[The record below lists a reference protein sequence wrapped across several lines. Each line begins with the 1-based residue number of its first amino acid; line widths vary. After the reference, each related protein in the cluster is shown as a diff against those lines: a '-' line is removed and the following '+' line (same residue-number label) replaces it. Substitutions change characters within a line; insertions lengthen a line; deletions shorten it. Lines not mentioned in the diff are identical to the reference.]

1 MKKIFA
7 LVTVIC
13 LSLVAFSCIS
23 CSKNDD
29 PADNDLFVGTY
40 KGKISFLKGEE
51 KKSVDN
57 GSVTVVKTGNDYYF
71 RFSDGIEDLKGVSFK
86 KEGDNTLINVD
97 LQDGLKVIRINAS
110 SLNILYTTDGKTWI
124 ANAKGNSEKTYTK
137 KPRNNISGLFIFNIY
152 TLSLVTSF

>member
-51 KKSVDN
+51 KKFVDN

-86 KEGDNTLINVD
+86 KEGDNRLVNID
-97 LQDGLKVIRINAS
+97 FEDGVKYIKIDAS
-110 SLNILYTTDGKTWI
+110 SLTMLYTTEGKTWT
-124 ANAKGNSEKTYTK
+124 ANAK
-137 KPRNNISGLFIFNIY
+137 R
-152 TLSLVTSF
+152 

>member
-1 MKKIFA
+1 MKKLFT
-7 LVTVIC
+7 LVTLIC
-13 LSLVAFSCIS
+13 ISIVAFSSIS

-51 KKSVDN
+51 KKSFDN

-86 KEGDNTLINVD
+86 KEGDNRLVNID
-97 LQDGLKVIRINAS
+97 FEDGVKYIKIDAS
-110 SLNILYTTDGKTWI
+110 SLTMLYTTDGKTWT
-124 ANAKGNSEKTYTK
+124 ANAK
-137 KPRNNISGLFIFNIY
+137 R
-152 TLSLVTSF
+152 

>member
-1 MKKIFA
+1 MKKIIA
-7 LVTVIC
+7 LVSVIC

-40 KGKISFLKGEE
+40 KGSISYSNGEE
-51 KKSVDN
+51 KKSADN

-86 KEGDNTLINVD
+86 KEGDNTLLNVD
-97 LQDGLKVIRINAS
+97 FQDGVKYIKIDAS
-110 SLNILYTTDGKTWI
+110 SLTMLYTTDGKTWT
-124 ANAKGNSEKTYTK
+124 ANAK
-137 KPRNNISGLFIFNIY
+137 R
-152 TLSLVTSF
+152 

>member
-1 MKKIFA
+1 MKKLFT
-7 LVTVIC
+7 LVTLIC
-13 LSLVAFSCIS
+13 ISLVAFSSIS

-51 KKSVDN
+51 KKSFDN

-86 KEGDNTLINVD
+86 KEGDNTLLNVD
-97 LQDGLKVIRINAS
+97 FQDGVKYIKINAS
-110 SLNILYTTDGKTWI
+110 SLTMLYTTEGKTWT
-124 ANAKGNSEKTYTK
+124 ANAK
-137 KPRNNISGLFIFNIY
+137 R
-152 TLSLVTSF
+152 

>member
-1 MKKIFA
+1 MKKLFT
-7 LVTVIC
+7 LVTLIC
-13 LSLVAFSCIS
+13 ISLVAFSSIS

-51 KKSVDN
+51 KKSFDN

-86 KEGDNTLINVD
+86 KEGDHTLVNVD
-97 LQDGLKVIRINAS
+97 FQDGVKFIKINAS
-110 SLNILYTTDGKTWI
+110 SLTMLYTTDGKTWT
-124 ANAKGNSEKTYTK
+124 ANAK
-137 KPRNNISGLFIFNIY
+137 R
-152 TLSLVTSF
+152 

>member
-1 MKKIFA
+1 MRKIIF
-7 LVTVIC
+7 LVSVIC
-13 LSLVAFSCIS
+13 LSLVAFSCAS

-40 KGKISFLKGEE
+40 KGKISYSNGDERKA
-51 KKSVDN
+51 VDN

-86 KEGDNTLINVD
+86 KEGDNTLVNVD
-97 LQDGLKVIRINAS
+97 LQDGVKIIRINAS

-124 ANAKGNSEKTYTK
+124 ANAS
-137 KPRNNISGLFIFNIY
+137 R
-152 TLSLVTSF
+152 

>member
-1 MKKIFA
+1 MKKLCT
-7 LVTVIC
+7 LVTLIC
-13 LSLVAFSCIS
+13 ISLVAFSSIS

-51 KKSVDN
+51 KKSFDN

-86 KEGDNTLINVD
+86 KEGDNRLVNID
-97 LQDGLKVIRINAS
+97 FEDGVKYIKIDAS
-110 SLNILYTTDGKTWI
+110 SLTMLYTTDGKTWT
-124 ANAKGNSEKTYTK
+124 ANAK
-137 KPRNNISGLFIFNIY
+137 R
-152 TLSLVTSF
+152 

>member
-1 MKKIFA
+1 MKKLFT
-7 LVTVIC
+7 LVTLIC
-13 LSLVAFSCIS
+13 ISLVAFSSIS

-86 KEGDNTLINVD
+86 KEGDNTLVNID
-97 LQDGLKVIRINAS
+97 LKDGVKYIKINAS
-110 SLNILYTTDGKTWI
+110 SLTMLYTTEGKTWT
-124 ANAKGNSEKTYTK
+124 ANAK
-137 KPRNNISGLFIFNIY
+137 R
-152 TLSLVTSF
+152 

>member
-1 MKKIFA
+1 MKKLFT
-7 LVTVIC
+7 LVTLIC
-13 LSLVAFSCIS
+13 ISLVAFSSIS

-40 KGKISFLKGEE
+40 KGKISYTNGQEQKAA
-51 KKSVDN
+51 DN

-86 KEGDNTLINVD
+86 KQGDNTLVNVD

-110 SLNILYTTDGKTWI
+110 SLYILYTTDGKTWI
-124 ANAKGNSEKTYTK
+124 ANAK
-137 KPRNNISGLFIFNIY
+137 R
-152 TLSLVTSF
+152 

>member
-1 MKKIFA
+1 MKKTIA
-7 LVTVIC
+7 LVSVIC
-13 LSLVAFSCIS
+13 LSLIAFSCIS

-86 KEGDNTLINVD
+86 KEGDNRLVNID
-97 LQDGLKVIRINAS
+97 FEDGVKYIKIDAS
-110 SLNILYTTDGKTWI
+110 SLTMLYTTDGKTWT
-124 ANAKGNSEKTYTK
+124 ANAK
-137 KPRNNISGLFIFNIY
+137 R
-152 TLSLVTSF
+152 

>member
-1 MKKIFA
+1 MKKLFT
-7 LVTVIC
+7 LVTLIC
-13 LSLVAFSCIS
+13 ISLVAFSSIS

-40 KGKISFLKGEE
+40 KGKISYTNGQDQKAT
-51 KKSVDN
+51 DN
-57 GSVTVVKTGNDYYF
+57 GAVTVLKTGNDYYF

-110 SLNILYTTDGKTWI
+110 SLNILYTTDGKTWT
-124 ANAKGNSEKTYTK
+124 ANAK
-137 KPRNNISGLFIFNIY
+137 R
-152 TLSLVTSF
+152 